1 MAVDRGFTERYVRLG
16 QLFLPHTPID
26 RKSLFAGRIQQ
37 IAEVLDAI
45 VQRGRHIVL
54 FGERGVGKTSLAKVI
69 NEFSQEEGRQIAP
82 YVTCDSSDDFSSIC
96 KKIFGQVEVVEDKPR
111 MGFTSTVNSSVK
123 NLAEMVQG
131 QWRPFDVLRLLQ
143 FLSESAN
150 VVVTIDEFDRIAKS
164 EVTTLFADT
173 IKVLSDNDVP
183 ATLLLVGV
191 ANSVNDLVQEHAS
204 AERACAQIRMPRMAS
219 NELREIVTE
228 RLSEIEMSIEPDAL
242 SFIVSLSQGLPH
254 YTHLIGLYAA
264 RSVLLEGR
272 EKITRPDVSG
282 SLSDAI
288 AQVGESISYSY
299 HVATLSSKQTIY
311 PQVLLASA
319 LAKLDER
326 GTFAPRDVVEPMTK
340 IMKKPYD
347 TTGFA
352 KNLHDLCGESRGP
365 ILHRVGVPNRYRY
378 RFVNPLMQPFI
389 IMRGLNGGLISEED
403 LISQGVLELEKA

>member
-69 NEFSQEEGRQIAP
+69 TEFSQEEGRQIAP

>member
-1 MAVDRGFTERYVRLG
+1 MAVDKGFTERYVRLG

-69 NEFSQEEGRQIAP
+69 TEFSQEEGRQIAP